1 MDIPGMPVAPNVALW
16 IEGVGAQP
24 SDVVAQDATGRHLMQ
39 ALQSLGR
46 WSVRVAAAQDGEHLP
61 TRIGIKQAIR
71 RAIAETTGRLL
82 IALRVKTIQT
92 KAGPALVTDPEWEA
106 FPEDS
111 TLELA
116 WLRSEL
122 RDVEARM
129 ILLLVTLVDS
139 EVPQQTVFE
148 ALDVGRPDRLLA
160 VVAGAGSTATLC
172 REVEAVLSP
181 TSEVTLE
188 GLASVIAE
196 ELPTS
201 SVALHG
207 DSLARVRP
215 PSGMTIPLGK
225 DALKIEALEPL
236 EHNPAPAPLLGTTL
250 PGRFRLTREIA
261 RGAHGVVYA
270 ARQLSVNRLVAV
282 KVLDAQASNSGRY
295 NSTNFVDEIQTIG
308 QLDHPN
314 VVRIYQ
320 ADRTPDGRMFYAME
334 LVRGPTL
341 ETLLDQHGPLSIER
355 AVAFVQQILSGL
367 QAAHLAGVV
376 HSDVKPSNIALQ
388 PTNTDDLL
396 DARAVIFDFGVARLR
411 HNNPHRISDAI
422 GASMAYTAPEQ
433 AFDGK
438 VDVRSDIFAV
448 GLLLYSMI
456 TGWERGSLDEMLPP
470 LTPATIPDPHLL
482 SVLRRA
488 LSYDANERY
497 ESAGEFLAGLAGGSV
512 SAREDVAMMPPFRY
526 LSQFSEADRG
536 RFHGRVLATAQFT
549 DLVVYND
556 VVALAGPSAA
566 GKTSL
571 VRAGLLP
578 RLRSLRVHT
587 VYVRCDEDPVAD
599 AATGLVQGERDLLR
613 AVRAWREEGSA
624 RVVIL
629 FDEVGALLQSGRTE
643 AAAAL
648 MDTIVACA
656 GEEDAGVGFV
666 LIVDDDALGMLQPLV
681 PRLASAPPLMR
692 LGPLTTRGA
701 AEALLRPLE
710 DRDITVAP
718 AGLERLMVALS
729 GGEPSSE
736 WSEDL
741 FVDAAEL
748 QLVGSLLYD
757 ALPAGFTG
765 EISAEQCD
773 AVLPVASLVE
783 RWLKGSVHRI
793 MRGGVGQRELASVL
807 RAMVGEGGEAL
818 ARNEAELGD
827 IEERCTRELLDELVA
842 EQLLIRRSRPGLL
855 PTWQL
860 VHKRAVQAVQAWL
873 SAL

>member
-1 MDIPGMPVAPNVALW
+1 MDVPGMPEAPNVALW
-16 IEGVGAQP
+16 LEGVASQSDGEEEQGA
-24 SDVVAQDATGRHLMQ
+24 SGRQLMR
-39 ALQSLGR
+39 ALSTHGR
-46 WSVRVAAAQDGEHLP
+46 WSVRVAAERDGEHLP
-61 TRIGIKQAIR
+61 TRIGTKQAIR

-82 IALRVKTIQT
+82 IAMQIRLIETS
-92 KAGPALVTDPEWEA
+92 AGPAIVTDPEWES

-129 ILLLVTLVDS
+129 ILVVVTLVDS
-139 EVPQQTVFE
+139 DITPDAAFEV
-148 ALDVGRPDRLLA
+148 LDVGRPDRILA
-160 VVAGAGSTATLC
+160 VVSGTPAGATLC
-172 REVEAVLSP
+172 SAIEAALLP
-181 TSEVTLE
+181 TAEVTLE
-188 GLASVIAE
+188 ALATGLTAAFPGS
-196 ELPTS
+196 P
-201 SVALHG
+201 VALHG
-207 DSLARVRP
+207 DTQARIRP

-225 DALKIEALEPL
+225 HALKTEALDPL
-236 EHNPAPAPLLGTTL
+236 EHAPARPPLLGTTL
-250 PGRFRLTREIA
+250 PGRFRITREIA
-261 RGAHGVVYA
+261 RGAHGIVYA

-282 KVLDAQASNSGRY
+282 KVLNAQGGSSGSY
-295 NSTNFVDEIQTIG
+295 SSTNFVDEIQTIG

-341 ETLLDQHGPLSIER
+341 ETLLDQHGPLSCGR

-388 PTNTDDLL
+388 PTSSGDLL
-396 DARAVIFDFGVARLR
+396 DARAVVFDFGVARLR
-411 HNNPHRISDAI
+411 HANPHRISDAI

-438 VDVRSDIFAV
+438 VDVRSDIFAA
-448 GLLLYSMI
+448 GLLLYTML

-470 LTPATIPDPHLL
+470 LTPAAIPDAHLL

-497 ESAGEFLAGLAGGSV
+497 ESASEFLAGLAGGNLAS
-512 SAREDVAMMPPFRY
+512 REDPAMVPPFRY
-526 LSQFSEADRG
+526 LSGFSEADRL

-556 VVALAGPSAA
+556 VVALAGPSGA

-587 VYVRCDEDPVAD
+587 VYVRCGEDPVAD
-599 AATGLVQGERDLLR
+599 AATGLVQGERDLLH
-613 AVRAWREEGSA
+613 AVRSWREEGGA

-629 FDEVGALLQSGRTE
+629 FDEVGALLDSGRTD
-643 AAAAL
+643 AVATLFDA
-648 MDTIVACA
+648 IVACLSGA
-656 GEEDAGVGFV
+656 SASVGFV
-666 LIVDDDALGMLQPLV
+666 LVVDDRCLSMLKPLV
-681 PRLASAPPLMR
+681 PRLAPPPPLMR
-692 LGPLTTRGA
+692 LGPLTMRGA

-710 DRDITVAP
+710 DRGITLAP
-718 AGLERLMVALS
+718 AGLEVLMTSLS
-729 GGEPSSE
+729 GGGPSSE
-736 WSEDL
+736 WSEEA
-741 FVDAAEL
+741 FVQAAEL

-757 ALPAGFTG
+757 ALPQGFSG
-765 EISAEQCD
+765 EISLARCE
-773 AVLPVASLVE
+773 AVLPVSSLVD
-783 RWLKGSVHRI
+783 RWLADCLSRI
-793 MRGGVGQRELASVL
+793 MSDGIGRDELTSVL
-807 RAMVGEGGEAL
+807 RAMVGEDGLPL

-827 IEERCTRELLDELVA
+827 IEQRCTRELLDELVA
-842 EQLLIRRSRPGLL
+842 EQLLLRRARPGLL

-860 VHKRAVQAVQAWL
+860 VHPLAVNAVTRWL
-873 SAL
+873 DGA